1 MKQRSVAVRDAR
13 PIRTAEDA
21 INRGNDFLSGHNYLT
36 SRPVSAKRE
45 GEQWEVLF
53 DVSLFIPRQIVR
65 LVIDAE
71 SGAITEF
78 SDEGNA

>member
-1 MKQRSVAVRDAR
+1 MREAR

-21 INRGNDFLSGHNYLT
+21 IDRGNDFLSGHNYLS
-36 SRPVSAKRE
+36 SRPVSAKQE

-65 LVIDAE
+65 LMIDAE
-71 SGAITEF
+71 SGAISEF
-78 SDEGNA
+78 SDEGDA